1 MADWRTALG
10 VSDLT
15 REEFLRLCEVA
26 LRQLFP
32 EMLVEAGKCAGQ
44 LHIKLAGEKPL
55 TIYLDN
61 LWSNC
66 RRDPENRANEV
77 ERFLRIIATSDT
89 DSDKELDKRSIVATI
104 KDEGYLRISRQEDG
118 SGPAFVHEHLV
129 GDIWIVYA
137 IDTPERIL
145 SLLKSSFE
153 KLDLDLKDLRSLAVE
168 NLKCILPPIEQ
179 HGEGPLY
186 MLTAGGDYVASLILF
201 DELWND
207 LEATVDGE
215 IVAAVPTRDVLL
227 FTSSRSA
234 EGICAMRE
242 RITALTETGGYLVST
257 SMLLRRS
264 GRWIVFS

>member
-1 MADWRTALG
+1 MADWRIALG

-32 EMLVEAGKCAGQ
+32 EMLVDAGKYAGQ
-44 LHIKLAGEKPL
+44 LRIGLAGEKPL

-66 RRDPENRANEV
+66 RQDADNRASEV
-77 ERFLRIIATSDT
+77 ERFLRIIATPDS
-89 DSDKELDKRSIVATI
+89 DSDKEPDKRSIVATI
-104 KDEGYLRISRQEDG
+104 KDEGYLQIARQQDDAE
-118 SGPAFVHEHLV
+118 PAFVHEHLV
-129 GDIWIVYA
+129 GDIWIVYV

-145 SLLKSSFE
+145 SLMKSSFE
-153 KLDLDLKDLRSLAVE
+153 KLHLDLRDLRSLAVE
-168 NLKCILPPIEQ
+168 NLKSILPPIER

-201 DELWND
+201 DELWNE
-207 LEATVDGE
+207 LQATVDGE
-215 IVAAVPTRDVLL
+215 IVAAVPSRDVLL
-227 FTSSRSA
+227 FTSSTSA
-234 EGICAMRE
+234 KGICAMRD
-242 RITALTETGGYLVST
+242 RITAVTDTGGYLVST

-264 GRWIVFS
+264 GRWVVFS